1 VPETWTRFSNNNIQ
15 RSQSE
20 RHASR
25 DMRDRIQDLLQKAA
39 DLTLFYWNKV
49 NNAFTDKIRD
59 QVHAR
64 NQLQNHL
71 AKVCFTCICFHLQ
84 SLDFQL

>member
-1 VPETWTRFSNNNIQ
+1 M
-15 RSQSE
+15 SE

-39 DLTLFYWNKV
+39 DLTLYFWNKV
-49 NNAFTDKIRD
+49 NNAFTDKIRE

-64 NQLQNHL
+64 NTLQTHL
-71 AKVCFTCICFHLQ
+71 AKVRFTPRHYITCIGRYTCIHTLVIRELLFAKL
-84 SLDFQL
+84 

>member
-1 VPETWTRFSNNNIQ
+1 
-15 RSQSE
+15 
-20 RHASR
+20 
-25 DMRDRIQDLLQKAA
+25 MRDRIQDLLQKAA